1 VFLRNRLA
9 QYEIAV
15 ARYYMGRGAY
25 VAAAQRAKVSIEE
38 FDGAPAV
45 REALEIMIECYDKME
60 LSELA
65 AQARTMYRANY
76 EGEAGERRIA
86 PKKKWSKPWA
96 STETQAS
103 APATSAQ

>member
-1 VFLRNRLA
+1 MVFLRNRLA

-86 PKKKWSKPWA
+86 PKKKWWKPWA
-96 STETQAS
+96 SADTAQA
-103 APATSAQ
+103 AQ